1 MWRFTSFA
9 LATLLATNLLAQ
21 SKVAFVDV
29 EQLAAHH
36 PAWQLAQRLMQEQK
50 AHLVPLPFSVIL
62 PLTEAPFPS
71 SFAGSLSDWEQQ
83 QRQQWLSEVAALKR
97 QQQVGAW
104 QLQLA
109 LPPLPSVDPAARW
122 RYIVQR
128 REQQNNERVRL
139 RLRLAFAD
147 LLSPEERKGLEQ
159 RWRELDAALEPPPA
173 MPSLLLLPAPTSP
186 PSEIPAPEPLTNEH
200 LVLRLVAPPST
211 PPVTAPTFKA
221 TLGEK
226 APALPRAFAA
236 LQNAAREAAKAFA
249 LHYGHKKGWR
259 VVFTPQANAPDATK
273 EVLAAWLQW
282 LRRTASKE

>member
-1 MWRFTSFA
+1 MRCFFLSVLTAA
-9 LATLLATNLLAQ
+9 LVTTLSPQ
-21 SKVAFVDV
+21 SSVVFVDL
-29 EQLAAHH
+29 ERLAAHH
-36 PAWQLAQRLMQEQK
+36 PAWQLAQRLMRERR
-50 AHLVPLPFSVIL
+50 ALPAPSPFLFIL
-62 PLTEAPFPS
+62 PLTETPFS
-71 SFAGSLSDWEQQ
+71 LSFAESLSDWEQQ
-83 QRQQWLSEVAALKR
+83 QRQQWLREVAALKR
-97 QQQVGAW
+97 QQKVGGW

-109 LPPLPSVDPAARW
+109 LPPLPSIDPVARW

-159 RWRELDAALEPPPA
+159 RWRELDAALEPTPTA
-173 MPSLLLLPAPTSP
+173 PSLLLLPAPTSP

-226 APALPRAFAA
+226 AV

-249 LHYGHKKGWR
+249 LRYGREKGWR
-259 VVFTPQANAPDATK
+259 VVFTTQANIPDATK

-282 LRRTASKE
+282 LQRTAPKE